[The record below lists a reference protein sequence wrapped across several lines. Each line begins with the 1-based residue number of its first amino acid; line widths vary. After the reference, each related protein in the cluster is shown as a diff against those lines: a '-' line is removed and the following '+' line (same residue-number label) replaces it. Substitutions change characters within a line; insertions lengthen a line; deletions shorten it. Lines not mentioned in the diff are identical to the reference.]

1 MPQASHAVTVA
12 QPIEDVFAYLADG
25 ARCTDWRPGVVE
37 IRRVS
42 GAGGVGTRYLQR
54 VRGPMGRT
62 IAADY
67 EITVAQPPHRL
78 EFQTVTG
85 PARPHG
91 TYQLESVDGG
101 TKVTFSLDA
110 DLGGLRGMLLGRAVQ
125 STMDAE
131 VRNIENIGT
140 HLTER

>member
-1 MPQASHAVTVA
+1 MPEASHAVTVA
-12 QPIEDVFAYLADG
+12 RPIDDVFAYLADG
-25 ARCTDWRPGVVE
+25 QRCAEWRPAVVE
-37 IRRVS
+37 IHRVS
-42 GAGGVGTRYLQR
+42 GDGGVGTRYEQR

-67 EITVAQPPHRL
+67 EITVSEPPHRL

-91 TYQLESVDGG
+91 AYRLESVEDG

-110 DLGGLRGMLLGRAVQ
+110 DLGGLRGMLMRRAVQ
-125 STMDAE
+125 STMDSE
-131 VRNIENIGT
+131 VRNIENIAA
-140 HLTER
+140 HV

>member
-1 MPQASHAVTVA
+1 MPKATHAVTVA
-12 QPIEDVFAYLADG
+12 RPIEEVFAYLADG
-25 ARCTDWRPGVVE
+25 ERCDEWRPAVVD

-42 GAGGVGTRYLQR
+42 GDGGVGTRYAQK

-67 EITVAQPPHRL
+67 EITVSQPPHRL

-91 TYQLESVDGG
+91 SYRLETADGG
-101 TKVTFSLDA
+101 TRVTFSLDA
-110 DLGGLRGMLLGRAVQ
+110 DLGGLRGLLMGRAVQ
-125 STMDAE
+125 NTMEAE
-131 VRNIENIGT
+131 VRTIENIAA
-140 HLTER
+140 RMA